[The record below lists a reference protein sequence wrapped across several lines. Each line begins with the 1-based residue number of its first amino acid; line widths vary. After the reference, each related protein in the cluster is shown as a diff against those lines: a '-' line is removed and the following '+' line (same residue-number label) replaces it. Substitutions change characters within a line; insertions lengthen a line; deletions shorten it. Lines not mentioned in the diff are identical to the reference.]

1 MEERGRRFARYL
13 VQGRTTEEEVRRAL
27 ATLDRS
33 TVAIAAFEAE
43 LAELVSVS
51 R

>member
-13 VQGRTTEEEVRRAL
+13 VEGRTSEDEARRAL
-27 ATLDRS
+27 ATLARP
-33 TVAIAAFEAE
+33 VIAMAAFEAE
-43 LAELVSVS
+43 LAELATVS